1 MEADENAER
10 HAEEAAEAIAKA
22 AGIDENASF
31 GIEEGEVDELEKKW
45 ITWSYDVEENKRLV
59 LDEVEDVGA
68 TPARLSV
75 WGDGSPRGGG
85 SRARRRT
92 AWGAQLV
99 ARSPV

>member
-31 GIEEGEVDELEKKW
+31 GIDEGEVDQLEKKW

-59 LDEVEDVGA
+59 LDEVDDVGA
-68 TPARLSV
+68 TPQRMSV
-75 WGDGSPRGGG
+75 WGAGSPRGGRG

-92 AWGAQLV
+92 AWGESVVKA
-99 ARSPV
+99 S